1 MTPRKGT
8 PSKTADGVVDRED
21 FDFASA
27 TLLQETFSSRFDSS
41 RPYGVDYYGIP
52 NLKRLVADL
61 PGPQPV
67 VALLFLDALA
77 DAAVHSYGSPE
88 LKACLRLK
96 PPFIINSYNLNN
108 TPEANLSHTHPQV
121 ILGVCSDWS
130 EPTLLM
136 LTHFTEQFFAL
147 LAGRCD
153 GDALSALG
161 IVVERLNADADLLC
175 VDFTPVDCA
184 IPDQVR
190 DAYLRGLANVA
201 LRLRAR

>member
-1 MTPRKGT
+1 MTPCEGT

-27 TLLQETFSSRFDSS
+27 NLLRETLSSRFDSS

-61 PGPQPV
+61 PRPEAV

-77 DAAVHSYGSPE
+77 DAGVHSYGSPG
-88 LKACLRLK
+88 LKACLRLR

-121 ILGVCSDWS
+121 ILGICSEWS
-130 EPTLLM
+130 EATLHM
-136 LTHFTEQFFAL
+136 LTHFTEQFFSL

-153 GDALSALG
+153 RDALSVLG
-161 IVVERLNADADLLC
+161 SVVERLNADADLLC
-175 VDFTPVDCA
+175 VDFKAVDCA
-184 IPDQVR
+184 IPAQAR